1 MSKSFVLFDKNN
13 NLQKNA
19 VVIVKFNLGGSD
31 YLVYSVDENEHN
43 SQIFVSKLVLNSEGK
58 VFIDN
63 ILPEEK
69 GKLNNVVYN
78 IVILVPSDAQKGNNF
93 DSLLKDLMDKFSVK
107 LSLDIPSLDVQEYYS
122 NCSVAITSKILVDA
136 AVKLYTDNLTN
147 VNNNEVVTVPTWT
160 APASVTAP
168 TPAVVSEDV
177 NTETPVISEPIVPS
191 LSVQESI
198 SSPELNVQSVSENI
212 VSTHPEQ
219 IVEQSIATTPAPVAN
234 TVVTENVAMPNPQI
248 EKLAVV
254 SDPSLGISMQQP
266 NVLKNKKAGFANTK
280 YIVVGSVCLALAIA
294 TVVTAYILI
303 TNM

>member
-1 MSKSFVLFDKNN
+1 MLFR
-13 NLQKNA
+13 
-19 VVIVKFNLGGSD
+19 S
-31 YLVYSVDENEHN
+31 
-43 SQIFVSKLVLNSEGK
+43 
-58 VFIDN
+58 
-63 ILPEEK
+63 
-69 GKLNNVVYN
+69 
-78 IVILVPSDAQKGNNF
+78 
-93 DSLLKDLMDKFSVK
+93 
-107 LSLDIPSLDVQEYYS
+107 
-122 NCSVAITSKILVDA
+122 
-136 AVKLYTDNLTN
+136 
-147 VNNNEVVTVPTWT
+147 
-160 APASVTAP
+160 